1 MIFFVA
7 SFAFYVHEFSPYETD
22 LSYRVAASSFVVPT
36 LSSIIRSF
44 IKS

>member
-7 SFAFYVHEFSPYETD
+7 SFAFYRHEFSPQETG

-36 LSSIIRSF
+36 LLSIIIS
-44 IKS
+44 